1 MRLKDI
7 YLHRNDILDG
17 HINELRAVAGMASKN
32 EMSIFLLRE
41 KICNACPLKKGNS
54 CNSRKWLHPKTKEV
68 VDYKKEGFVRGCGC
82 RLSAKQKSKHSVC
95 PAKLWGN
102 EF

>member
-1 MRLKDI
+1 MRFKDM
-7 YLHRNDILDG
+7 YTNRNDILNG
-17 HINELRAVAGMASKN
+17 HINELRAVAGMTSKN
-32 EMSIFLLRE
+32 EMAIFSLRE
-41 KICNACPLKKGNS
+41 KICGACPLKKGNS
-54 CNSRKWLHPKTKEV
+54 CNSRKWMHPETREES
-68 VDYKKEGFVRGCGC
+68 DYKKEGFIRGCGC